1 MTPADF
7 QRICQAADGY
17 LTLGLLGQAWNALED
32 LPPRLKETEEVISLQ
47 IEILLKSNQP
57 LKASFLA
64 EALALLLPDDPEILV
79 LVAECKMHAA
89 DISGALHWL
98 AEIEPRCAA
107 SAAFHLLRAKCYAA
121 HGLRAEARAALER
134 TFALDPALRAEAL
147 DDPALAMLW

>member
-1 MTPADF
+1 MTPPDF

-32 LPPRLKETEEVISLQ
+32 LPPRWKETEEVISLQ
-47 IEILLKSNQP
+47 IEILLKSKQP

-64 EALALLLPDDPEILV
+64 EALALLHPGDPEILV
-79 LVAECKMHAA
+79 LVAECKMHA
-89 DISGALHWL
+89 
-98 AEIEPRCAA
+98 E
-107 SAAFHLLRAKCYAA
+107 A
-121 HGLRAEARAALER
+121 HAALER